1 MPKKKKKSK
10 GLTYQQM
17 MEAAMRPKET
27 AADKPIAPALGGGVP
42 DKVVRI

>member
-27 AADKPIAPALGGGVP
+27 ADKPIAPALGGGVP

>member
-1 MPKKKKKSK
+1 MPKKRKKSK

-27 AADKPIAPALGGGVP
+27 AAEKPVPPTLGGGVP
-42 DKVVRI
+42 DKVLRI